1 MGILDSSGWAE
12 STSSV
17 SIVNTSDNT
26 ASSLSK
32 SNLAKSVGLGFSLAN
47 SMDTIASK
55 MGVDSRDSS
64 MNSRDMRVDS
74 WDMGIL
80 DSSGWAESTSS
91 VSIVNTSDNTA
102 SSLSKSNLAKSVGLG
117 FSLAIGMNT
126 IRITRV
132 HSS

>member
-32 SNLAKSVGLGFSLAN
+32 SNLAKSVGLGLSLAN
-47 SMDTIASK
+47 SMDAIASK
-55 MGVDSRDSS
+55 MGIDSRDGS

-74 WDMGIL
+74 WDMGVL
-80 DSSGWAESTSS
+80 DSSGWAESTNSM
-91 VSIVNTSDNTA
+91 SIVNTSDNTA

-117 FSLAIGMNT
+117 FSL
-126 IRITRV
+126 
-132 HSS
+132 